1 MLSVLLGLTGAVVY
15 GAADFLG
22 GLAARRVRAVTVA
35 AVAAAVGLVPLV
47 LGAAAVGATFSGPA
61 VAAGIGAG
69 VSGSVAVLL
78 LYRALAVGPMSVL
91 SPLTAVFAAVTPVAV
106 ALLGGTVL
114 SLAASIALV
123 VAVVAVVLV
132 AAVRDTS
139 GARVTAVGVVTA
151 AVAGCGFG
159 GIVLAYDAAPSD
171 AGVATLLVG
180 RLVQTVLLGAVV
192 VVVAVRS
199 GPVGPVESVESVRSS
214 RPGGADHVAP
224 SASAGRSAAGVP
236 RGPRRSGTSRRSRW
250 SNRQRWAGRTVVA
263 VVACGVLDALANA
276 CIQAALHVGSGDAVL
291 PVVSV
296 LNALYPIG
304 TVVLAGVVLRERLTR
319 CSGPGS
325 CSPSRRRSVWRW
337 RSGCP
342 AERVSGG
349 AGVRRSGCPASVV
362 GDEALAEGHRAV
374 RGVPERGVEPEHL
387 LVPLAHLHVD
397 LRAPSGGQEPFE
409 LGHEGA
415 TEPGSLQVGTDR
427 QVVHPAAVPVVARH
441 ADADD
446 RPLVVTPGLLGD
458 QEELGLLGDLPRD
471 VTPRVVPR
479 AQQPAGVPQGDDRL
493 GVVGT
498 EGTEHRG
505 HPATLAAP
513 WASTGA
519 RTRHLPVGVV

>member
-35 AVAAAVGLVPLV
+35 AVAAAVGLVPLM
-47 LGAAAVGATFSGPA
+47 LGAAVVGATFSGPA

-114 SLAASIALV
+114 SLVASVALV

-132 AAVRDTS
+132 AAVRDGS

-159 GIVLAYDAAPSD
+159 GIVLAYDAAPPD

-180 RLVQTVLLGAVV
+180 RVVQTVLLGAVA

-199 GPVGPVESVESVRSS
+199 VPVGPVGPVRSD

-224 SASAGRSAAGVP
+224 SASAARSAAVGP
-236 RGPRRSGTSRRSRW
+236 RGPRRSDTSRRSRW
-250 SNRQRWAGRTVVA
+250 PGSSLPWRPRRSSGPSRWSNRPRWSRRTMVA

-304 TVVLAGVVLRERLTR
+304 TVVLAGVVLRERLRAVQWT
-319 CSGPGS
+319 GI
-325 CSPSRRRSVWRW
+325 VL
-337 RSGCP
+337 
-342 AERVSGG
+342 AF
-349 AGVRRSGCPASVV
+349 AASV
-362 GDEALAEGHRAV
+362 GLALA
-374 RGVPERGVEPEHL
+374 
-387 LVPLAHLHVD
+387 
-397 LRAPSGGQEPFE
+397 
-409 LGHEGA
+409 
-415 TEPGSLQVGTDR
+415 
-427 QVVHPAAVPVVARH
+427 
-441 ADADD
+441 
-446 RPLVVTPGLLGD
+446 
-458 QEELGLLGDLPRD
+458 
-471 VTPRVVPR
+471 
-479 AQQPAGVPQGDDRL
+479 
-493 GVVGT
+493 
-498 EGTEHRG
+498 
-505 HPATLAAP
+505 
-513 WASTGA
+513 
-519 RTRHLPVGVV
+519 